1 MYLPLKRGRSVLS
14 VYIYSRDIKY
24 NVCNVGHQVSTV
36 SVMSDVTLRPH
47 MHIDL
52 RINAIYTLV

>member
-1 MYLPLKRGRSVLS
+1 MLS